1 MEEIDVNL
9 YDAWLDLE
17 IRLVV
22 GEVIRVEVSIYTPS
36 KHC

>member
-9 YDAWLDLE
+9 YNAWLDLE
-17 IRLVV
+17 IWLVV
-22 GEVIRVEVSIYTPS
+22 GEAIRVEVGIYTPS

>member
-9 YDAWLDLE
+9 YNAGLDLE
-17 IRLVV
+17 TWLVF
-22 GEVIRVEVSIYTPS
+22 GEAIRVEVSVYTPS